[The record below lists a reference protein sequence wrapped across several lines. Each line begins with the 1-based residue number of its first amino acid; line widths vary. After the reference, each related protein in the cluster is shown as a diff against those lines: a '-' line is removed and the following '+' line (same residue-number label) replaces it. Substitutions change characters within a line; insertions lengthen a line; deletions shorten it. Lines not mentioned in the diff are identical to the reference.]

1 MFRKKLAVFSLGWLC
16 FTGAVAMLET
26 PGRAAEAGAVSGVYS
41 SQDTAE
47 FTTLAKATIEA
58 LDAGKNTEMVAKL
71 TDLET
76 AWDAKEK
83 SLKPKDPKTWEVIDK
98 TLDKAI
104 SALRSSKTNL
114 PKGKSALED
123 LVKKLAQATKS

>member
-1 MFRKKLAVFSLGWLC
+1 MFRKSFALFSIGIVC
-16 FTGAVAMLET
+16 FTGAIAVLDT
-26 PGRAAEAGAVSGVYS
+26 PCHAAEAGAVSAVYS
-41 SQDTAE
+41 AQDTAE

-58 LDAGKNTEMVAKL
+58 LDGGKNTEMVAKL

-83 SLKPKDPKTWEVIDK
+83 SLKPKDPKTWESIDK

-104 SALRSSKTNL
+104 SALRSSHTNL
-114 PKGKSALED
+114 PKGKAALED
-123 LVKKLAQATKS
+123 LIKKLAQATKA